1 MDTKKK
7 YNKSEAEIMALV
19 DPHVS
24 RAVAWVDTRLT
35 SEQSRIQRYYDGDL
49 PRRQHE
55 GSSSYVSSDVYD
67 GVESMKSQLLEVF
80 AGGHDI
86 VRFKALNDQDV
97 EAARIETA
105 YVQDQIFSVCKN
117 NGQERFNDVIDDS
130 LKNRNGVTQIYWEQC
145 VERDE
150 HTFEGMSLEDVQA
163 LAAQEDVEIDA
174 SLDGPDNDGDPDDL
188 MSQATYSGKLTRIID
203 KSGLRFE
210 NVPPEEYFT
219 DGKKK
224 YREES
229 VRGRKVLKTKA
240 DLIYD
245 GYDREKVMS
254 LWTTSL
260 CCRARSRNARRRPTT
275 AS

>member
-1 MDTKKK
+1 
-7 YNKSEAEIMALV
+7 MALV

-150 HTFEGMSLEDVQA
+150 HTFEGMTLEDVQA
-163 LAAQEDVEIDA
+163 LVAPVIE
-174 SLDGPDNDGDPDDL
+174 NDGN
-188 MSQATYSGKLTRIID
+188 
-203 KSGLRFE
+203 F
-210 NVPPEEYFT
+210 
-219 DGKKK
+219 
-224 YREES
+224 
-229 VRGRKVLKTKA
+229 
-240 DLIYD
+240 
-245 GYDREKVMS
+245 
-254 LWTTSL
+254 
-260 CCRARSRNARRRPTT
+260 
-275 AS
+275 